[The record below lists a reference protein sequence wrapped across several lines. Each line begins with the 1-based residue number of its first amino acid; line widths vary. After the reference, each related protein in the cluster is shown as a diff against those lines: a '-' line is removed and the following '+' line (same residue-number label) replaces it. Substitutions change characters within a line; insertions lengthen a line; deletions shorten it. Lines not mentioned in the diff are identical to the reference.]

1 MIRKTLL
8 VLSLCGAFAT
18 APVLAEEKMSCD
30 DLAEVAT
37 ALSGVV
43 SAFEKNPK
51 LHEDKDAEKGL
62 NQIVEAL
69 GLIAKSENDSVL
81 SSNVKKLSKLWAME
95 EWKDADTASFKD
107 TLDSVVTNFERIHKK
122 DCK

>member
-1 MIRKTLL
+1 MKKTLL
-8 VLSLCGAFAT
+8 VLSLCGAFAA
-18 APVLAEEKMSCD
+18 APVLAADKISCD
-30 DLAEVAT
+30 ELAEVAT
-37 ALSGVV
+37 SLSSVV

-69 GLIAKSENDSVL
+69 GVIAKSENDSVL
-81 SSNVKKLSKLWAME
+81 SSNVKKLSKLWAMD
-95 EWKDADTASFKD
+95 EWKDADTAAFKD

>member
-1 MIRKTLL
+1 MKKALL
-8 VLSLCGAFAT
+8 VLSLCGAFAA
-18 APVLAEEKMSCD
+18 APVLAADKMSCD
-30 DLAEVAT
+30 ELAEVAT
-37 ALSGVV
+37 SLAGVV

-69 GLIAKSENDSVL
+69 GIIAKSENDSVL
-81 SSNVKKLSKLWAME
+81 SSNVKKLSKLWSMD
-95 EWKDADTASFKD
+95 EWKDADTTAFKD

>member
-1 MIRKTLL
+1 MVRKTLL

-18 APVLAEEKMSCD
+18 APVLAAEKMSCD
-30 DLAEVAT
+30 ELAEVAT

-43 SAFEKNPK
+43 TAFEKNPK
-51 LHEDKDAEKGL
+51 IHEDKDAEKGL

-81 SSNVKKLSKLWAME
+81 SSNVKKLSKLWAMD
-95 EWKDADTASFKD
+95 EWKDSDITAFKD
-107 TLDSVVTNFERIHKK
+107 TLDNVVTNFERIHKK

>member
-8 VLSLCGAFAT
+8 VLGLCGAFAT

-30 DLAEVAT
+30 DLAGVAT
-37 ALSGVV
+37 ALSDIV
-43 SAFEKNPK
+43 SAFETNPK
-51 LHEDKDAEKGL
+51 IHEDKDAEAGL

-69 GLIAKSENDSVL
+69 GTIADSEKDSVL
-81 SSNVKKLSKLWAME
+81 SSNVKKLSKLWAMD
-95 EWKDADTASFKD
+95 EWKDADTTAFKD
-107 TLDSVVTNFERIHKK
+107 TLDNVVTNFERIHKK

>member
-1 MIRKTLL
+1 MKKVLV
-8 VLSLCGAFAT
+8 VLSLCGVFAAT
-18 APVLAEEKMSCD
+18 PVLAADKMSCD
-30 DLAEVAT
+30 DLAGVAT
-37 ALSGVV
+37 DLSKVV

-69 GLIAKSENDSVL
+69 GIIAETEKDSIL
-81 SSNVKKLSKLWAME
+81 SSNVNKLSKLWSMDAWE
-95 EWKDADTASFKD
+95 DKDTTAFKD
-107 TLDSVVTNFERIHKK
+107 TLDNVVTNFERIHKK

>member
-1 MIRKTLL
+1 MKKALL
-8 VLSLCGAFAT
+8 VLGLCGALSA
-18 APVLAEEKMSCD
+18 APVLADDKMSCD

-62 NQIVEAL
+62 TQIVDAL
-69 GLIAKSENDSVL
+69 GTIAKSEGDAML
-81 SSNVKKLSKLWAME
+81 SSNVKKLSNLWSME
-95 EWKDADTASFKD
+95 TWADKDTVAFKE
-107 TLDSVVTNFERIHKK
+107 TLDSVVSNFERIHKK